1 MAVNLKQ
8 NADASAGLQGTDG
21 DDGGFI
27 VLTSPYN
34 ATANAS
40 ILTLGDSVMN
50 RRMVVKAISGLP
62 NVATTNA
69 VTITVYKAASGTAI
83 ASGTALHSGT
93 FNCQGTANTNQTLTL
108 STTSGVV
115 DVAAGT
121 RIGAVISGVPG
132 AAGAGSI
139 TVTLA
144 PA

>member
-1 MAVNLKQ
+1 MSINLKQ
-8 NADASAGLQGTDG
+8 NADGSGGLQGTDG
-21 DDGGFI
+21 DEGGFV
-27 VLTSPYN
+27 VLTLPYN

-40 ILTLGDSVMN
+40 ILTLGDAIMS
-50 RRMVVKAISGLP
+50 RRMIVKSIQGLP
-62 NVATTNA
+62 NATTTNA

-93 FNCQGTANTNQTLTL
+93 YNCQGTANTNQTLTL

-115 DVAAGT
+115 DVAAGS
-121 RIGAVISGVPG
+121 RIGAVISGAPG

>member
-1 MAVNLKQ
+1 MSVQIKQ
-8 NADASAGLQGTDG
+8 NADLSLGLQGTDL

-27 VLTSPYN
+27 VLSFPYN

-40 ILTLGDSVMN
+40 ILTLGGIRLN
-50 RRMVVKAISGLP
+50 RRMIVKDISGVP
-62 NVATTNA
+62 DVTTSNA

-93 FNCQGTANTNQTLTL
+93 YNCQGTAATNQTLTL

-115 DVAAGT
+115 DVAAGA

-132 AAGAGSI
+132 AAGAGCI

>member
-1 MAVNLKQ
+1 MSVNLKQ
-8 NADASAGLQGTDG
+8 NADGSAGLQGTDL
-21 DDGGFI
+21 DDGGFVI
-27 VLTSPYN
+27 LTFPYN

-40 ILTLGDSVMN
+40 ILTLGDSIMA
-50 RRMVVKAISGLP
+50 RRMVVKSIQGLP
-62 NVATTNA
+62 NVTTSNA
-69 VTITVYKAASGTAI
+69 VTVTVYKAASGTAI

-93 FNCQGTANTNQTLTL
+93 YNCQGTANTNQTLSL

-132 AAGAGSI
+132 AAGAGCI